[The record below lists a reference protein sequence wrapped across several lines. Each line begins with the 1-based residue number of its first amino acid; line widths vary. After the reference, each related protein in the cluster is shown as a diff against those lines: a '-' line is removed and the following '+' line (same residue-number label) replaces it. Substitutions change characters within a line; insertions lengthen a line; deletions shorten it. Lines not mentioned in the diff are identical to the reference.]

1 MLISVN
7 ITGIG
12 IIAAHVRGLEIM
24 SIRRPMYL
32 YTNHPAI
39 SRQITLSRNCEP
51 VAIMQLEYS
60 VSLGWTNASIAS
72 EKSAGNDISAAD
84 KRNMARL
91 CAGDVQSV

>member
-7 ITGIG
+7 ITGMG
-12 IIAAHVRGLEIM
+12 IIAAHVMGLEIM
-24 SIRRPMYL
+24 SIRHPMYL
-32 YTNHPAI
+32 YTDHPAI

-60 VSLGWTNASIAS
+60 VSSGWTNASIAS